1 MKTPINIEYTVGP
14 GNVFRDLDL
23 PNPEELLAKAELA
36 NAITCVIEDRNLT
49 QKQAAKITGTSQ
61 AKISDVVRGNLDQFT
76 IDRLIKILIA
86 FDQDVK
92 IKLAPKPKSRDYAVM
107 TVATA

>member
-1 MKTPINIEYTVGP
+1 MKIQQTLTSGNI
-14 GNVFRDLDL
+14 FKDLGL
-23 PNPEELLAKAELA
+23 PNAEELLAKAELSV
-36 NAITCVIEDRNLT
+36 AIIRAIKNRNLT

-76 IDRLIKILIA
+76 LDRLIKMLIA
-86 FDQDVK
+86 FDQDVR
-92 IKLAPKPKSRDYAVM
+92 IELAPKPKSREHAIM

>member
-1 MKTPINIEYTVGP
+1 MKIEYEVGS
-14 GNVFRDLDL
+14 GNVFKDLGL
-23 PNPEELLAKAELA
+23 PNADELLAKAKLA
-36 NAITCVIEDRNLT
+36 NAIASVIEDRNLT
-49 QKQAAKITGTSQ
+49 QQKAARITGTSQ

-76 IDRLIKILIA
+76 IDRLIKMLLA

-92 IKLAPKPKSRDYAVM
+92 IELSPKPSSRNYATM

>member
-1 MKTPINIEYTVGP
+1 MELKITEGSDNI
-14 GNVFRDLDL
+14 FRDLGL
-23 PNPEELLAKAELA
+23 PNAEELLAKAKLA
-36 NAITCVIEDRNLT
+36 VEITVIIKDRGIS
-49 QKQAAKITGTSQ
+49 QQQAARITGTSQ

-76 IDRLIKILIA
+76 LDRLIKMLMA

-92 IKLAPKPKSRDYAVM
+92 IELSPKPSSRNRAMM

>member
-1 MKTPINIEYTVGP
+1 MNIQYTKSS
-14 GNVFRDLDL
+14 GNVFKDLGL
-23 PNPEELLAKAELA
+23 PNAEELLAKAELA
-36 NAITCVIEDRNLT
+36 NAIASVIEDRNLT
-49 QKQAAKITGTSQ
+49 QQQAARITGTSQ

-76 IDRLIKILIA
+76 IDRLIKMLMA

-92 IKLAPKPKSRDYAVM
+92 IELSPKPLSRNYAVM